1 MRRLRVG
8 IVGIGKIARD
18 QHIPVLRASGQFD
31 LVAAAS
37 RNARLDGV
45 ANYADI
51 AAMLAAQPEL
61 DCVAICTPPQAHF
74 AAAVLALDAGKDVLL
89 EKPPAATTREIALLA
104 ERAGRAGLTLFQ
116 SWHSRFAAGVS
127 PAREWLRTR
136 RLKSARIVWKEDVR
150 VWHPG
155 QQWIWEAG
163 GFGVFD
169 PGINA
174 LSMLTGIL
182 PQEVLVTGARLRFP
196 ENRQAPI
203 AVDLQMRTDDGVA
216 IGAEFDFRHTGVQTW
231 DIDLLS
237 DRGTLRLSMGGSQLS
252 IDGVAQQ
259 PDDCR
264 AEYERLYERFAQLC
278 ASNQSEVDW
287 RPMQLVAD
295 AFLVGEREIVEPFF
309 DQP

>member
-18 QHIPVLRASGQFD
+18 QHIPVLRASGQFE
-31 LVAAAS
+31 LIAAAS
-37 RNARLDGV
+37 RNARLDEV

-51 AAMLAAQPEL
+51 AAMLAAHPEL

-127 PAREWLRTR
+127 PASEWLRTR

-203 AVDLQMRTDDGVA
+203 AVDLQMRTDDGVV
-216 IGAEFDFRHTGVQTW
+216 IGAEFDFRQTGVQTW
-231 DIDLLS
+231 DIDLLT

-252 IDGVAQQ
+252 IDGVAQE
-259 PDDCR
+259 PDDR
-264 AEYERLYERFAQLC
+264 RGEYERLYERFAQLC
-278 ASNQSEVDW
+278 ATNRSEVDW

-309 DQP
+309 P